1 MNTLP
6 ESIVGKLPPGVMR
19 CTACVKTHLAPRK
32 VSDPADERRQ
42 PRTRTM
48 MEISGCSNCGH
59 IMRLNPHRDLTR
71 AEAAELAASPDFPRV
86 RAVVDAAVKHLVG

>member
-1 MNTLP
+1 MSTLP
-6 ESIVGKLPPGVMR
+6 EMIVGKLPDGVLR
-19 CTACVKTHLAPRK
+19 CAACGKTHLAPSK
-32 VSDPADERRQ
+32 VSDPANGRRQ

-48 MEISGCSNCGH
+48 MEISGCINCGH

-86 RAVVDAAVKHLVG
+86 RAVVDAAVKHLMG